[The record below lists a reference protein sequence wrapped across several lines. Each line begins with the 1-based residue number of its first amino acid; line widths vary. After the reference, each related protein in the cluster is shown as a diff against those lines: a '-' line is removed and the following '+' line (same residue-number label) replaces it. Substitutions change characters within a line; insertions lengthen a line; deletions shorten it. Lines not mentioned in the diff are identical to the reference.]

1 MTVEEINKQLN
12 AQDKLNSLSNEQRKL
27 AEEAINNGLDI
38 TNINADQLAQ
48 ETEMFAKQQEMQT
61 QVEKVNNAFMGMAT
75 TIGSVLIPLIDGIMI
90 VLTPIQMIV
99 QGIQT
104 LFGGIGEEISKLIGP
119 LGVVG
124 KILKGL
130 AGLAIVYAAYSA
142 FTAITANPF
151 GLFTLPVAIAAAAAI
166 ITAGF
171 ATLSKVG
178 DLYSPANGKTMVSTK
193 EGGLF
198 ELSPND
204 DLIAAPGAAAALAGS
219 NQSGGGTNLSALAAP
234 MQAMVNEVRA
244 LRADL
249 SAGKIAVYMDGQ
261 KVTNG
266 VARAVDQSTRNS
278 FNLGTV

>member
-1 MTVEEINKQLN
+1 
-12 AQDKLNSLSNEQRKL
+12 
-27 AEEAINNGLDI
+27 
-38 TNINADQLAQ
+38 
-48 ETEMFAKQQEMQT
+48 MFAKQQEMQT
-61 QVEKVNNAFMGMAT
+61 QIEKVNNAFMGMAT
-75 TIGSVLIPLIDGIMI
+75 TIGSILIPLIDGIMI
-90 VLTPIQMIV
+90 ALTPVQMLV
-99 QGIQT
+99 EGIQW
-104 LFGGIGEEISKLIGP
+104 LFGGIGEEINKLIGP
-119 LGVVG
+119 LGTVG
-124 KILKGL
+124 KVLKGL

-204 DLIAAPGAAAALAGS
+204 DLIAAPGAGAALANGG
-219 NQSGGGTNLSALAAP
+219 QTTGGGTNLSALAAP
-234 MQAMVNEVRA
+234 MQAMVNEVKA

-266 VARAVDQSTRNS
+266 VARTVDQSTRNS